1 MKLLQRH
8 FILPMIKVLTLNVQ
22 FPSFPATNVF
32 SQAPPPHPKKGLVSS
47 CYMLLNL
54 SIPILGICCTNK
66 GAERVPRAASGK
78 GGGDCRTKGREKQHT
93 G

>member
-32 SQAPPPHPKKGLVSS
+32 SQAPPQKK
-47 CYMLLNL
+47 
-54 SIPILGICCTNK
+54 K
-66 GAERVPRAASGK
+66 AS
-78 GGGDCRTKGREKQHT
+78 
-93 G
+93 